1 MTVSSC
7 SLDVGL
13 ATPTELMAMQVM
25 LQQQAGGEQQG
36 GGVGW
41 GGESSGQNACTS
53 HSHPFSTLK
62 TQRGGQLQKLCSLCT
77 ALHCSAALRCSS
89 REATL
94 QWGL

>member
-25 LQQQAGGEQQG
+25 LQQQAGGEQG

-41 GGESSGQNACTS
+41 GEQRAECVYLPQPSFQHTQN
-53 HSHPFSTLK
+53 
-62 TQRGGQLQKLCSLCT
+62 T
-77 ALHCSAALRCSS
+77 ARRAAAEAVQSLHCAALQCSS
-89 REATL
+89 AL
-94 QWGL
+94 QQQGGYAAMGFVS